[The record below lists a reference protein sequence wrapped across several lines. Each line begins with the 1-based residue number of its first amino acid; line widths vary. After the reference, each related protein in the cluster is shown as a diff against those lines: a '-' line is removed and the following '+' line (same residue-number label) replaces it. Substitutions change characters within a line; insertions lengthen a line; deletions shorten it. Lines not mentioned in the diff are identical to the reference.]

1 MPRLK
6 SKIWFPKMR
15 DVNSLNK
22 VILIGRLGGKPDLRY
37 LPQKE
42 RAVARFSIATNERFY
57 NPTTNE
63 SQVRVEWHRVVVWG
77 KLAEFCEKYLIQG
90 KQVYIEGKLRTRSWQ
105 DRDGNK
111 RSTTEIE
118 VQNIILL
125 GKREEAAEAAPF
137 PGEASPTEFPA
148 VEESGIA
155 EEGEGEDEVPF

>member
-1 MPRLK
+1 
-6 SKIWFPKMR
+6 MR